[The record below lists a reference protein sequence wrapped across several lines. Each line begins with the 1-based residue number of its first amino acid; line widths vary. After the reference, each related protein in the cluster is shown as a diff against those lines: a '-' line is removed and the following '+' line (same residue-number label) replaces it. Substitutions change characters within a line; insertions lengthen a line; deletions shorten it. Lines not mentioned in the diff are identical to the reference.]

1 MTPTHTNVTREPENN
16 ATATAE
22 PDELAHLERVV
33 DVLKSLVRLI
43 HGRKLY
49 AENNPR
55 LQEFEEGLGE
65 DLARYFKVEDEL
77 VLGVDQ
83 YSIRWREEVVYE
95 NEKREESIAFLL
107 HKDGIGE
114 ISIGAGAVGGE
125 LGHLVQILTDE
136 FHRAAPDEDV
146 VTRFWNADFEHIS
159 YRVLDD
165 YLAGDYSELAA
176 LADPEEVPTEDHEE
190 LMPSLA
196 DRGREIMSPRD
207 RAESIDAY
215 LRRLIMRTCDSDE
228 ETEREEYFQK
238 MVGSFF
244 MVSNEELALY
254 HTEVRREQEEDTMA
268 DFADAVLVF
277 TLLQDNP
284 SAVRDVIGIVER
296 IVEYAVDECVPTT
309 VTRLIRILGR
319 FREEN
324 RLPDNVAEFCD
335 RLESMLTDNRLVDK
349 LGDMMGRGEE
359 VGEIL
364 EYFRLIGERATD
376 PLLRI
381 LHHVEGRKLHRDI
394 CDALIEVAGGDI
406 PHMLDR
412 MDIDNPGIASDAVYI
427 AGQMNPPQLTARIQE
442 LLYYPDRK
450 VKEEVIA
457 LISRTG
463 DPNTVEL
470 LLGAIADEDKN
481 VRCRAMEAAAD
492 TGDDRV
498 CERLE
503 EVAFGKELPDF
514 DGDEQEV
521 LFRALGHVGSER
533 TVTELTRFVEKKSF
547 RNLGRSREN
556 KFLAIRALE
565 SMRFAS
571 ALLMLDKLAED
582 SNNLVSSRARRA
594 RDVLAVALDNE
605 EAPA

>member
-1 MTPTHTNVTREPENN
+1 VTREPENN
-16 ATATAE
+16 STATAAPE
-22 PDELAHLERVV
+22 ELAHLEKVA
-33 DVLKSLVRLI
+33 DILKSLVRLI

-49 AENNPR
+49 AVNNPR
-55 LQEFEEGLGE
+55 LQEFEEGLAD
-65 DLARYFKVEDEL
+65 DLASYFEVEDDL
-77 VLGVDQ
+77 VLGVEQ
-83 YSIRWREEVVYE
+83 YAIRWRGEVVYE

-114 ISIGAGAVGGE
+114 ISVGAGAVGDE
-125 LGHLVQILTDE
+125 LSHLVQILTDE

-207 RAESIDAY
+207 RIESIDEY
-215 LRRLIMRTCDSDE
+215 LRRLIMRTCDSED

-238 MVGSFF
+238 LVGSSFT
-244 MVSNEELALY
+244 VSNEELALY

-284 SAVRDVIGIVER
+284 SAVRDVSGVVER
-296 IVEYAVDECVPTT
+296 IVEYAVDECIPTT
-309 VTRLIRILGR
+309 VTRLMRILGR
-319 FREEN
+319 FREEH
-324 RLPDNVAEFCD
+324 RLPESVAEFCD
-335 RLESMLTDNRLVDK
+335 RLESMLTNARLVDK
-349 LGDMMGRGEE
+349 LGEMMGRGED

-364 EYFRLIGERATD
+364 EYFRLIGEQATD

-394 CDALIEVAGGDI
+394 CDALIDVAGGDI

-427 AGQMNPPQLTARIQE
+427 AGKMDPPQLTSRIQE
-442 LLYYPDRK
+442 LLFYPDRK

-457 LISRTG
+457 LITRTG
-463 DPNTVEL
+463 DPATVEL
-470 LLGAIADEDKN
+470 LLGAVADEDKN
-481 VRCRAMEAAAD
+481 VRCRAMEAAAE
-492 TGDDRV
+492 TGDERV
-498 CERLE
+498 REHLE
-503 EVAFGKELPDF
+503 EIAFGKDLPDF
-514 DGDEQEV
+514 ESDEQEV
-521 LFRALGHVGSER
+521 LFRALGLVGDDS
-533 TVTELTRFVEKKSF
+533 TVAELTRFVEKKSF

-556 KFLAIRALE
+556 KFLAIRTLE
-565 SMRFAS
+565 GIQLPS
-571 ALLMLDKLAED
+571 ALLMLDKLSED
-582 SNNLVSSRARRA
+582 SNNLVHSRARRA
-594 RDVLAVALDNE
+594 RDVLAAALENE